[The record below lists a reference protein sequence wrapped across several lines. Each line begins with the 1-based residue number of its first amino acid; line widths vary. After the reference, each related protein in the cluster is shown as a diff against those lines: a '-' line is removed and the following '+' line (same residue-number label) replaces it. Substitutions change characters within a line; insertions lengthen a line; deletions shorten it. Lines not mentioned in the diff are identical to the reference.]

1 MRSSVWRFSTTR
13 KLMSSVLLHGQDGLL
28 LFPTVLGL
36 WHSYCSVRKMSWVA
50 DPIWQSF
57 VFLVADLPAGQTTM
71 AARRRLEGH
80 KHGRRVLQRP
90 RRSYGRTVREA
101 RGDMGAERTSRGVL
115 APTMATGRP
124 RQCANFWNS
133 MLLRFLINEGSR
145 PEPRSSSVATIGPCC
160 QIEVSG
166 CVLFVQM

>member
-57 VFLVADLPAGQTTM
+57 LFLVADLPAGRTTM
-71 AARRRLEGH
+71 AARRRQQGH

-90 RRSYGRTVREA
+90 RRCQDSNIDLEA
-101 RGDMGAERTSRGVL
+101 RGDMGAERASRGVL
-115 APTMATGRP
+115 APTMDTGRP
-124 RQCANFWNS
+124 RQQCANFWNS
-133 MLLRFLINEGSR
+133 TYVNGGSR
-145 PEPRSSSVATIGPCC
+145 PQGRRSSDASIGTCW
-160 QIEVSG
+160 QIEVSR